1 MISEFN
7 KIPKDR
13 FAIFYLETSNKEELQ
28 YVLGYD
34 EDLDDVQIVRSH
46 YPIFYDPNGNFSAL
60 NNVSHES
67 VFIIDSKNEVLYQG
81 PPPFIKDVRDKYI
94 QILSK

>member
-1 MISEFN
+1 MGLFSFFIVVL
-7 KIPKDR
+7 
-13 FAIFYLETSNKEELQ
+13 YLVLISNKEELL

-46 YPIFYDPNGNFSAL
+46 YPIFYDSYGNFRAL

-67 VFIIDSKNEVLYQG
+67 VFIIDSKNKILYQG

-94 QILSK
+94 QILSKS

>member
-7 KIPKDR
+7 KIARDR
-13 FAIFYLETSNKEELQ
+13 FAIFYFLETSNKEELL

-34 EDLDDVQIVRSH
+34 EDLDDVQSVRSH
-46 YPIFYDPNGNFSAL
+46 YPIFYDSYGNFRAL

-67 VFIIDSKNEVLYQG
+67 VFIIDSKN
-81 PPPFIKDVRDKYI
+81 K
-94 QILSK
+94 IL